1 MFGRLNISN
10 CHIVTILQNQGLF
23 GCLRTVIKGD
33 SRGRAWRGQTGL
45 SWTRTTI
52 GRSNTWWRSC
62 HDEDDDGDGDDDDD
76 DDGGGDHHYTRA
88 RTKKCRAL
96 VGQN

>member
-1 MFGRLNISN
+1 MVCLDVQKNKNISN
-10 CHIVTILQNQGLF
+10 GHIVIILQNQGLF

-62 HDEDDDGDGDDDDD
+62 HDDDED

>member
-1 MFGRLNISN
+1 M
-10 CHIVTILQNQGLF
+10 ILQKQGLF

-45 SWTRTTI
+45 SWTWTTI

-62 HDEDDDGDGDDDDD
+62 HDEDDEKEE
-76 DDGGGDHHYTRA
+76 DGGGDHLSIAFNLFSMLYH
-88 RTKKCRAL
+88 L
-96 VGQN
+96 VEIL